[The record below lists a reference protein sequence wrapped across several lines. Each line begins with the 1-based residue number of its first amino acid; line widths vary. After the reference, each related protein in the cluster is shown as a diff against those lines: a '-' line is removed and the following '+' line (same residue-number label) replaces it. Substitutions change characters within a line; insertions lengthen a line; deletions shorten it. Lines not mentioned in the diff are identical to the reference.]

1 MQLWSPFLAGSA
13 DSSLGVAQCFKLA
26 DPQAQHLTE
35 QTVPLRIFPLM
46 MLGVLEHGGASRDI
60 PKGNQVTSSGDRLTL
75 WLEKCV
81 HLLPLISDG

>member
-1 MQLWSPFLAGSA
+1 
-13 DSSLGVAQCFKLA
+13 
-26 DPQAQHLTE
+26 
-35 QTVPLRIFPLM
+35 M

-60 PKGNQVTSSGDRLTL
+60 LKGNQVTSSGDRLTL